1 MDMIKLLEKLPPGYA
16 EDVAVYSDEDVR
28 GELVQCEAN
37 IHQVETEKAADEK
50 LAGAKAIVKDL
61 SAPYRDA
68 ISAQRAK
75 IKYLLALL
83 MERGKLPEGEGLR
96 EDRD

>member
-1 MDMIKLLEKLPPGYA
+1 MDIMKLLNKLPPGYA
-16 EDVAVYSDEDVR
+16 EDLAGYDDAQLQA
-28 GELVQCEAN
+28 ELVQCEAN
-37 IHQVETEKAADEK
+37 IHQVETDKAADEK

-75 IKYLLALL
+75 IKYVLASL
-83 MERGKLPEGEGLR
+83 MERGKLPEAQGMD